1 MKTGATWD
9 NLQVRVSP
17 LLLFL
22 AFNSTTE
29 PVHWAVEKP
38 PVFVLPVIVADS
50 DTLVGENFH
59 LVGHT
64 TIDLE
69 SNLVGG
75 WPTPLKKYESQL
87 GIWFHIYGKIL
98 QTTNQ
103 NISLQKP
110 LLTTINHHYGCCK
123 PPTRCILLVHSPRF
137 LIISTFP
144 RVPLRSRPIF
154 VGCFSQTAEG
164 TPLLI
169 PSTKNK
175 CIIYTY
181 IYMNMYIY
189 LWFWWPINLIFVIL
203 GGWAYLT

>member
-123 PPTRCILLVHSPRF
+123 PPTRCILLVHSPQ
-137 LIISTFP
+137 ISDHLHVSP
-144 RVPLRSRPIF
+144 RTIEKSTHLCGV
-154 VGCFSQTAEG
+154 
-164 TPLLI
+164 LL
-169 PSTKNK
+169 TN
-175 CIIYTY
+175 CWRNALTY
-181 IYMNMYIY
+181 SIHQK
-189 LWFWWPINLIFVIL
+189 
-203 GGWAYLT
+203 